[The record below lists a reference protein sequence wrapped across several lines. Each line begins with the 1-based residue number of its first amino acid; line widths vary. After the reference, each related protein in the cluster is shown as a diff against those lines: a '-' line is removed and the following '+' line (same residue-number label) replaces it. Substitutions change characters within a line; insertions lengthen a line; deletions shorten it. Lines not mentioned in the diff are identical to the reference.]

1 MRKIWRRRFRVR
13 SQNRGVCTARKVRPR
28 AAPAGD
34 IRNVAESIDL
44 TLPDFANVPGFK
56 PVIGR
61 IQHLTALMSPPPD
74 GVCDTLCGATVRV
87 TDMDGTTVPVGFGC
101 FTCALEFVEEYR

>member
-1 MRKIWRRRFRVR
+1 
-13 SQNRGVCTARKVRPR
+13 
-28 AAPAGD
+28 
-34 IRNVAESIDL
+34 
-44 TLPDFANVPGFK
+44 
-56 PVIGR
+56 
-61 IQHLTALMSPPPD
+61 MSPPPD